1 MILKVLRG
9 IKAAVHRFSLY
20 DWRWVHK
27 SFFVVFFIA
36 SLSFFLHFR
45 EVRIDSLEM
54 GAVAEKYVL
63 AQVGFD
69 FEDLET
75 TRMLREESLRDIGII
90 YYFDEEEILKCER
103 QIQDDLIQNSGWREQ
118 FPTLTFDDLMK
129 AHDAIG
135 DTLMKVEFTDARTV
149 GKLAQMAINSAEF
162 LPCEGDGKGGRS
174 MDSVWDQVKR
184 FAFPDTSLV
193 EASQFMLAKY
203 RDYPWSFREDF
214 NLRHNL
220 RRLIKE
226 RTPIR
231 MTHVEAGSRIIN
243 AGDKVTRRHVNMLQ
257 QMKKVL
263 TEEQNSLKRPLTLL
277 GSVAFAAILVFMGII
292 YFYKFHLNVFR
303 SFSKMSLIAAVT
315 LATLCLA
322 KLTEYFILQQPGLAD
337 VCRLPVYL
345 LFASVILSILVDR
358 PVALVVTGF
367 IAIILNITLA
377 METHDFLIMNL
388 ATGIWGIIWTRG
400 VRKRKEIFA
409 ICMKVWLCLI
419 PIVVMLN
426 LIKNQLINRQLF
438 YDCAATFVFVFAIAI
453 LIVSIL
459 PLLESSFGIV
469 TDMTLLE
476 SADPNHP
483 LLRRLS
489 LGAPGTYQHSLSV
502 ANLAEEAALAI
513 GANAVLCRV
522 SALYHDIGKVIQPSY
537 FTENRGDGVD
547 MHQLLTPLESA
558 QVIIQ
563 HVTEGIKLAEN
574 AHLPKPIIDIIRE
587 HHGTTLVYYFYH
599 IQMEQCRVRSLGVE
613 EGFFRYPGPT
623 PQSRE
628 SAIVM
633 IADSIEATFRSYNV
647 SDEKSISDIVE
658 RIVADKVREHQLD
671 ASGLTF
677 DDLEAIKRAIFRSLM
692 AINHFRPQFPSKPK
706 QPNSLHEKVFV

>member
-1 MILKVLRG
+1 MILKVIHR
-9 IKAAVHRFSLY
+9 IKAAIQELSIHE
-20 DWRWVHK
+20 WKWVHK

-45 EVRIDSLEM
+45 EVRIDHLEM

-90 YYFDEEEILKCER
+90 YYFHEEEILKAER
-103 QIQDDLIQNSGWREQ
+103 QIQHDLTHNSTWREQ
-118 FPTLTFDDLMK
+118 FPLLTFDDLMK
-129 AHDAIG
+129 ANDAVRE
-135 DTLMKVEFTDARTV
+135 TLLNVEFTDARTV
-149 GKLAQMAINSAEF
+149 EKLALMGIDSAVF

-174 MDSVWDQVKR
+174 MDSVWQQVKQA
-184 FAFPDTSLV
+184 AFPSNV
-193 EASQFMLAKY
+193 SEAARFILEKY
-203 RDYPWSFREDF
+203 RDHGWDFKEDF
-214 NLRHNL
+214 NLRHHL

-243 AGDKVTRRHVNMLQ
+243 AGDKVTRRHVNMIQ

-263 TEEQNSLKRPLTLL
+263 TEEQNSLKRPLTIL
-277 GSVAFAAILVFMGII
+277 GSVIFSIILVLMGLV
-292 YFYKFHLNVFR
+292 YLYKFHQNVFK
-303 SFSKMSLIAAVT
+303 SFSKMSLIAAVV
-315 LATLCLA
+315 LSTLCLA
-322 KLTEYFILQQPGLAD
+322 KLTEYYILQQPGLVD
-337 VCRLPVYL
+337 ICRLPVYL
-345 LFASVILSILVDR
+345 LFASVILSILIDR
-358 PVALVVTGF
+358 TVALIVTGF
-367 IAIILNITLA
+367 IAIVLNITLA

-388 ATGIWGIIWTRG
+388 ATGVWGIIWTKG
-400 VRKRKEIFA
+400 VRKRKEIFT
-409 ICMKVWLCLI
+409 ICMKVWLSLV

-426 LIKNQLINRQLF
+426 MINNQLINRQLF
-438 YDCAATFVFVFAIAI
+438 YDCAVTFVFVFAIAI
-453 LIVSIL
+453 LIFSIL

-522 SALYHDIGKVIQPSY
+522 SALYHDIGKVIQPAY

-574 AHLPKPIIDIIRE
+574 AHLPKPIIDVIRE

-599 IQMEQCRVRSLGVE
+599 IQMEQSRVRSLGIE

-633 IADSIEATFRSYNV
+633 ISDSIEATFRSCNV
-647 SDEKSISDIVE
+647 TDEKTISDLIE

-671 ASGLTF
+671 ASGMTF
-677 DDLEAIKRAIFRSLM
+677 DDLEAVKRAIFRSLM
-692 AINHFRPQFPSKPK
+692 AICHVRPQFPTKPK
-706 QPNSLHEKVFV
+706 KPTSSYEKVFV